1 MTPTTFLASRAFVES
16 YFNEI
21 QARNTQFFAF
31 DLSHDAS
38 GGTATARLVGLG
50 EILIKIYMKTSVL
63 TRQYSR
69 NDGVNRFQLYDV
81 TSYSEKFRNSVLAA
95 KVLYREGLR
104 DRNYGIRMEF
114 TVKLSKATKLLRALE
129 MNNFRN
135 SWWSEA
141 IGHYFS
147 ISNVH
152 LSAYIKKKLNV
163 CRRFARQIATNNE
176 LSAEC
181 KTLLA
186 AWILCEIK
194 GINRGPE
201 FRQYGRVLL
210 QYLNVIDESGNSIT
224 TGSYLYNMG
233 ASTMITI
240 DPPGFRDHTVDSDDE
255 EEQQLF
261 QEIQTEN
268 SLELMGRHGIS
279 ETGRGIGRRV
289 VPETLHELK
298 SSIEGIRI
306 ETATA
311 EDFYCLWL
319 TQLWLTLPERMI
331 HIGRDR
337 PQGPVDLSENNLRQ
351 VLHSPRFIKGR
362 NTNQPYQHRL
372 FLHFFPDLEQREAHM
387 GILKG
392 QFKKLSYYDKYFDWL
407 RLGRREAK
415 KHELYNNF
423 LTCYAVPNG
432 SVEGGTIWTT
442 TGRGDNVTTT
452 ITIL

>member
-1 MTPTTFLASRAFVES
+1 MES

-163 CRRFARQIATNNE
+163 C
-176 LSAEC
+176 
-181 KTLLA
+181 K
-186 AWILCEIK
+186 
-194 GINRGPE
+194 
-201 FRQYGRVLL
+201 
-210 QYLNVIDESGNSIT
+210 
-224 TGSYLYNMG
+224 
-233 ASTMITI
+233 
-240 DPPGFRDHTVDSDDE
+240 
-255 EEQQLF
+255 
-261 QEIQTEN
+261 
-268 SLELMGRHGIS
+268 
-279 ETGRGIGRRV
+279 
-289 VPETLHELK
+289 
-298 SSIEGIRI
+298 
-306 ETATA
+306 
-311 EDFYCLWL
+311 
-319 TQLWLTLPERMI
+319 
-331 HIGRDR
+331 
-337 PQGPVDLSENNLRQ
+337 
-351 VLHSPRFIKGR
+351 
-362 NTNQPYQHRL
+362 NTL
-372 FLHFFPDLEQREAHM
+372 FL
-387 GILKG
+387 
-392 QFKKLSYYDKYFDWL
+392 
-407 RLGRREAK
+407 
-415 KHELYNNF
+415 
-423 LTCYAVPNG
+423 
-432 SVEGGTIWTT
+432 
-442 TGRGDNVTTT
+442 
-452 ITIL
+452 